1 MSDNPQM
8 DLARKFL
15 EQTGINVFLTGK
27 AGTGKTTFLRDL
39 RQSSPKRMIV
49 VAPTG
54 VAAINAGGVTIHS
67 FFQLPFGPHLPGVL
81 RIGGEK
87 RMNFSKEKIAVIRS
101 LDLLVIDEISMV
113 RADLLDAMNDVLRRY
128 RDWDKPFGGVQLL
141 MIGDLQQLAPVVKQP
156 EWELLGKYYE
166 SPYFFDS
173 AALREA
179 KYITLELKH
188 VYRQSDTGFI
198 DILNRVR
205 ENTVTPDILER
216 LNSRYV
222 PGFVP
227 DDKDGYITLTSHND
241 TARAINERRM
251 AGLDTPPHTFSC
263 DIEGDFPEYLFPT
276 DRELTLKAGA
286 QVMFVKNDPT
296 GLQRYFNGK
305 IGRITRIGESKIEVA
320 LDDLAEPVEVE
331 PGEWTNV
338 KYTVD
343 PQTREISETVE
354 GIFRQYPLRAAWAIT
369 IHKSQG
375 LTFDRVIIDAA
386 HSFSH
391 GQVYVA
397 LSRCRSF
404 EGLVLRTPLQKN
416 AIINDS
422 AVADFNRNMETDRPD
437 ETLFAAQR
445 RIYYRS
451 LLTDMFDFT
460 SLKIKIFTVRK
471 AFNEHLA
478 KIYPKS
484 TGMWN
489 AASGRFISE
498 IVAISEKFQY
508 QLDALLTASSDPET
522 DRQLTDRIV
531 KAQSYFLA
539 KCEEI
544 VMPLMNQSDIVIDNK
559 DIKKKV
565 SEAVGKLQKAFAI
578 KTAVL
583 GMDHSSGFTIRNYLD
598 TRAKAAVKDLA
609 ARRSNNKKAAA
620 EPVSEDIENPELFE
634 RLRTWR
640 KRCATRDGV
649 PAYVIMQQ
657 IALVT
662 VCRVLPRSEKELSDI
677 KGIGKVFMAK
687 YGPQVLSIVRDWLD
701 GKTEGETD

>member
-1 MSDNPQM
+1 
-8 DLARKFL
+8 
-15 EQTGINVFLTGK
+15 
-27 AGTGKTTFLRDL
+27 
-39 RQSSPKRMIV
+39 
-49 VAPTG
+49 
-54 VAAINAGGVTIHS
+54 
-67 FFQLPFGPHLPGVL
+67 
-81 RIGGEK
+81 
-87 RMNFSKEKIAVIRS
+87 
-101 LDLLVIDEISMV
+101 
-113 RADLLDAMNDVLRRY
+113 
-128 RDWDKPFGGVQLL
+128 
-141 MIGDLQQLAPVVKQP
+141 
-156 EWELLGKYYE
+156 
-166 SPYFFDS
+166 
-173 AALREA
+173 
-179 KYITLELKH
+179 
-188 VYRQSDTGFI
+188 
-198 DILNRVR
+198 
-205 ENTVTPDILER
+205 
-216 LNSRYV
+216 
-222 PGFVP
+222 
-227 DDKDGYITLTSHND
+227 
-241 TARAINERRM
+241 
-251 AGLDTPPHTFSC
+251 
-263 DIEGDFPEYLFPT
+263 
-276 DRELTLKAGA
+276 
-286 QVMFVKNDPT
+286 MFVKNDPT

-508 QLDALLTASSDPET
+508 QLDELLTASSDPET

-565 SEAVGKLQKAFAI
+565 SEAVGKLQEAFAI

-583 GMDHSSGFTIRNYLD
+583 GMDNSSGFTIRNYLD

-609 ARRSNNKKAAA
+609 ARRSNNKKRQRSLFRKTSRIRNFSNG
-620 EPVSEDIENPELFE
+620 SEHGASDV
-634 RLRTWR
+634 R
-640 KRCATRDGV
+640 
-649 PAYVIMQQ
+649 PAM
-657 IALVT
+657 A
-662 VCRVLPRSEKELSDI
+662 CRP
-677 KGIGKVFMAK
+677 M
-687 YGPQVLSIVRDWLD
+687 
-701 GKTEGETD
+701 